1 MLKKLRQHDWE
12 GPVCCIYAPL
22 PNESTGRTG
31 REAQRWCRRAM
42 STGTRLKD
50 TLATASQANKGE
62 EICLTGV
69 ENWQM
74 SRRRQHMSCGL
85 GCSHCCGVKVKS
97 RAAQDEMPQS
107 MTSICLDGRHFE
119 SVNAKLLKS
128 GEITY
133 TIWSQH
139 NISFRNENISKYL
152 KIPESF
158 LFPMFLW
165 FE

>member
-1 MLKKLRQHDWE
+1 M
-12 GPVCCIYAPL
+12 
-22 PNESTGRTG
+22 
-31 REAQRWCRRAM
+31 
-42 STGTRLKD
+42 
-50 TLATASQANKGE
+50 
-62 EICLTGV
+62 
-69 ENWQM
+69 
-74 SRRRQHMSCGL
+74 
-85 GCSHCCGVKVKS
+85 KVKS
-97 RAAQDEMPQS
+97 RKAQDGMPQS
-107 MTSICLDGRHFE
+107 MTSIHLDGRHSE

-139 NISFRNENISKYL
+139 NISFRNENINKYL